1 MKITPLEIRQKTF
14 EKNFRGFD
22 KDEVS
27 SFLVSLSQAWERE
40 MDERRELQVK
50 LEQAQ
55 KESAKLREVE
65 DSLFRT
71 LKAAEDTGANMIEQA
86 NKTAELILKE
96 AQMNADAMISESKNK
111 SRSIIEEA
119 ESRSKRIME
128 DLKTD
133 VSALVESYEELLA
146 QREIVIRNLKNM
158 ASDSL
163 ENVKQSQEDIKRID
177 LDVHTKAVKELSRK
191 SPHFNSE
198 DPVKQHKEKSH
209 TFVIEPK
216 KEEPQKQALA
226 EKETPTAPAAE
237 IKEDPHAP
245 EVKGHGEGMQSEQ
258 GTQKEDPHAPGAKEE
273 PKTQQPEKHEP
284 KAEDKAP
291 QEPKDNAEEEASQPE
306 KKKASGSFFDQFD

>member
-27 SFLVSLSQAWERE
+27 SFLVSLSQEWERE
-40 MDERRELQVK
+40 MDEKRSLQVQ
-50 LEQAQ
+50 LEQVQ

-65 DSLFRT
+65 NSLFRT
-71 LKAAEDTGANMIEQA
+71 LKAAEDTGASMIEQA

-96 AQMNADAMISESKNK
+96 AQMNADAMIAESKGK
-111 SRSIIEEA
+111 SRSLIEEA
-119 ESRSKRIME
+119 ESRSKRIIE
-128 DLKTD
+128 DLKAD
-133 VSALVESYEELLA
+133 VSSLVESYEELLA

-198 DPVKQHKEKSH
+198 DNVKQPKEKSH

-216 KEEPQKQALA
+216 KEQPQTAKETSSSSDIEIKLDPHAPT
-226 EKETPTAPAAE
+226 EKEQAKDKQSQHVAQR
-237 IKEDPHAP
+237 EDPHAP
-245 EVKGHGEGMQSEQ
+245 EM
-258 GTQKEDPHAPGAKEE
+258 KEDFEETE
-273 PKTQQPEKHEP
+273 PKKSEAKTDE
-284 KAEDKAP
+284 KAP
-291 QEPKDNAEEEASQPE
+291 ADATEKVTQIE
-306 KKKASGSFFDQFD
+306 KKKESGSFFDQFD

>member
-27 SFLVSLSQAWERE
+27 SFLVSLSQEWERE
-40 MDERRELQVK
+40 MDEKRELQVK
-50 LEQAQ
+50 LEQVQ

-65 DSLFRT
+65 DSLFKT

-96 AQMNADAMISESKNK
+96 AQMNADAMIAESKNK

-128 DLKTD
+128 DLKAD

-191 SPHFNSE
+191 SPHFNEE
-198 DPVKQHKEKSH
+198 DAPKQSPKEKSH
-209 TFVIEPK
+209 TFVIEPRK
-216 KEEPQKQALA
+216 
-226 EKETPTAPAAE
+226 EKEQAPVAPEVEKEQPSPSHE

-245 EVKGHGEGMQSEQ
+245 KAN
-258 GTQKEDPHAPGAKEE
+258 EDTEAK
-273 PKTQQPEKHEP
+273 QPEKDAP
-284 KAEDKAP
+284 KVDERAP
-291 QEPKDNAEEEASQPE
+291 EEAKKEEEPQAE

>member
-27 SFLVSLSQAWERE
+27 SFLVSLSQEWERE
-40 MDERRELQVK
+40 MDEKRELQVK
-50 LEQAQ
+50 LGQVE

-119 ESRSKRIME
+119 ENRSKRIME
-128 DLKTD
+128 DLKAD
-133 VSALVESYEELLA
+133 VGALVESYEELLA

-191 SPHFNSE
+191 SPHFKS
-198 DPVKQHKEKSH
+198 DDAIKQPKEKSH

-216 KEEPQKQALA
+216 KEGPQNQAA
-226 EKETPTAPAAE
+226 QEAPAAPSDE

-245 EVKGHGEGMQSEQ
+245 DLEAPALEKQSGQ
-258 GTQKEDPHAPGAKEE
+258 GSQKEDPHAPSSK
-273 PKTQQPEKHEP
+273 QDP
-284 KAEDKAP
+284 KANQPGER
-291 QEPKDNAEEEASQPE
+291 EPTPEEKDFSETKNGSEGEVSPSE